1 VRHDL
6 HISDV
11 QFSLLQGLAFSVI
24 YCVLGLPIGWMA
36 DRMQRK
42 YLVSAGILLWS
53 LMTAACGMA
62 SSFGTLAMARI
73 GVGVGEASLS
83 PAGYSL
89 LADSFPPKRLIRA
102 TSAFAMAAALG
113 FGVALFVGGL
123 VIGTVSHRAHPL
135 PLIGGLAPWQQAFI
149 LVSLPGVLL
158 GFVALLIREPPR
170 HETAH
175 FDVQGQ
181 QTLVQT
187 LAYLW
192 SRRREYAPYY
202 LAVTFLGIITLGGM
216 AWFPAHLMRS
226 FGMPAARV
234 GVVIGTTQLIG
245 SLVGTVGGAW
255 MSERFVR
262 LGYERPYLRTVA
274 IIAILSI
281 VPTIAAPL
289 VPNANAAIAIWLI
302 AQTIQSAFYGSATA
316 ALQLMTPNRMRAV
329 NSALLLLIANLVD
342 LGFGTLLIGSITQYV
357 FHSDVAVGKSLALV
371 GGASAIIATFVTIGA
386 LRSDRPARPQPV
398 RLKSL

>member
-1 VRHDL
+1 VESVDTVPPGTGVDADELGYPPTRWAVFTLIVLMVGYIVSLLDRQILSLMVEPVRQDL
-6 HISDV
+6 HIGDV

-36 DRMQRK
+36 DRMQRR

-53 LMTAACGMA
+53 AMTGACGLA

-113 FGVALFVGGL
+113 FGVALFMGGL
-123 VIGTVSHRAHPL
+123 VIGYVSHRLHPL
-135 PLIGGLAPWQQAFI
+135 PLIGHLAPWQQAFI
-149 LVSLPGVLL
+149 LVSLPGVVL
-158 GFVALLIREPPR
+158 GLVALLIREPPR

-175 FDVQGQ
+175 VDVQGQ
-181 QTLVQT
+181 QTLFRS

-192 SRRREYAPYY
+192 GRRRDYAPYY

-226 FGMPAARV
+226 FGMPAAKVGRGDRHHPADRQPGWHDRRRV
-234 GVVIGTTQLIG
+234 D
-245 SLVGTVGGAW
+245 
-255 MSERFVR
+255 ERT
-262 LGYERPYLRTVA
+262 LRQA
-274 IIAILSI
+274 GL
-281 VPTIAAPL
+281 
-289 VPNANAAIAIWLI
+289 
-302 AQTIQSAFYGSATA
+302 
-316 ALQLMTPNRMRAV
+316 
-329 NSALLLLIANLVD
+329 
-342 LGFGTLLIGSITQYV
+342 
-357 FHSDVAVGKSLALV
+357 
-371 GGASAIIATFVTIGA
+371 
-386 LRSDRPARPQPV
+386 
-398 RLKSL
+398 